1 MIVRTLLMAVTVSGV
16 MLAQESSPNT
26 STTQPAQ
33 TSGPESPEWQALSVK
48 EKLSYDWRHLFDV
61 DNVVYAGIGASFDQL
76 RDRPGAC
83 GEGWAHLGSV
93 MPRI

>member
-1 MIVRTLLMAVTVSGV
+1 MIVRALLLAVTVSAV

-26 STTQPAQ
+26 STTQ
-33 TSGPESPEWQALSVK
+33 TSGPQSPEWQALCVK